1 MAMWS
6 QVLPLTASV
15 IQECVKL
22 KVYLSGKRAC
32 PDGHV
37 VSGVATDC

>member
-6 QVLPLTASV
+6 QVLPLTASA

-22 KVYLSGKRAC
+22 QVYLSGKRAC